1 MSFTSEE
8 NITREG
14 ITRRQFLWLT
24 AISGA
29 GLVCGCTTNPVTGK
43 SQLMLVSEDYEIAID
58 KKHSPH
64 QFSADYGPVQDKAL
78 NNYLNQTGKRLASK
92 THRPHMPYSFRAVNA
107 TYINAYTF
115 PGGSVAVT
123 RGILLNLNDEA
134 ELAGLLGHELGHVN
148 ARHTAEQ
155 MSKSMLTTA
164 IVGGLATY
172 AGTKAAIYGEVASKL
187 GMLGVGA
194 LLASYSRDNE
204 READALGMEYMVRG
218 KYSPN
223 GLVDL
228 MDMLKSMARQKPS
241 TIELMFATHP
251 MSEERYSTAVQRS
264 KSSYGSAQ
272 NLPLH
277 RDRYMDH
284 TAGLR
289 AMKAP
294 IEEMHNGE
302 MDMAKGRYKD
312 AEVHFQ
318 KALQGAPGDY
328 AGLLM
333 MAKCQL
339 VQKKHAEAVRYA
351 ESAQKT
357 YPREGQAYHVTG
369 VARIGAKDYDAAYE
383 AFSTYEKI
391 LPGNPNTIFFKGL
404 SLEGMK
410 QIKKAADHYDQYLQL
425 VQQGEQAEYAY
436 KRLVEWGYIKPRK

>member
-1 MSFTSEE
+1 
-8 NITREG
+8 
-14 ITRRQFLWLT
+14 
-24 AISGA
+24 
-29 GLVCGCTTNPVTGK
+29 
-43 SQLMLVSEDYEIAID
+43 MLVSEDYEIAID

-78 NNYLNQTGKRLASK
+78 NTYLNQTGKRLASS

-123 RGILLNLNDEA
+123 RGILLNLSDEA

-155 MSKSMLTTA
+155 MSKNMLTTA
-164 IVGGLATY
+164 LVGGLAAY
-172 AGTKAAIYGEVASKL
+172 AGTKSAIYGEVASKL

-204 READALGMEYMVRG
+204 READALGMEYSVRG
-218 KYSPN
+218 KYSPT

-228 MDMLKSMARQKPS
+228 MDMLRSMARQKPS
-241 TIELMFATHP
+241 AIELMFATHP
-251 MSEERYSTAVQRS
+251 MSEERYRTAVQ
-264 KSSYGSAQ
+264 SSTSRYQSAQ
-272 NLPLH
+272 SLPVH
-277 RDRYMDH
+277 RERYMDH

-289 AMKAP
+289 ALKAP

-302 MDMAKGRYKD
+302 MDMGKGKYKD
-312 AEVHFQ
+312 AEAHFK

-328 AGLLM
+328 AGLLL

-339 VQKKHAEAVRYA
+339 VQKNHAEAVRYA
-351 ESAQKT
+351 EAAQTT
-357 YPREGQAYHVTG
+357 YPGEAQAYHVIG
-369 VARIGAKDYDAAYE
+369 VARIGTKDYDAAYD
-383 AFSTYEKI
+383 AFSTYERI
-391 LPGNPNTIFFKGL
+391 LPGNPNTIFFQGL

-410 QIKKAADHYDQYLQL
+410 QMKKAAAHYHQYLQV
-425 VQQGEQAEYAY
+425 VQQGDQAEYAY
-436 KRLVEWGYIKPRK
+436 KRLVEWGYIKQRK